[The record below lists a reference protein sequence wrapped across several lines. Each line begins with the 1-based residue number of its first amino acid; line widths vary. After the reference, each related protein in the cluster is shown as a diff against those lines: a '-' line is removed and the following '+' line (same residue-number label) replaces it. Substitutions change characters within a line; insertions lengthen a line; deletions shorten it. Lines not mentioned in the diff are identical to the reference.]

1 MPPAD
6 DKVQLFLA
14 HRAALVEYALPIVGD
29 RMRAEDVVQE
39 AFIRF
44 APAAGA
50 SAADAPVN
58 QPLGYLYRI
67 VRNLAY
73 DFTRRRAAEQRH
85 HNEERSWWLVP
96 AAPRTPEQELS
107 HRQDLEQVEAVLA
120 GLRPAVRRAVEMHRL
135 GGYTLQE
142 IADELDVSVNTAHRW
157 VREAVVKLAVR
168 LTATDGEI
176 FDDASKK

>member
-6 DKVQLFLA
+6 DKVQLYLA

-44 APAAGA
+44 APDGA
-50 SAADAPVN
+50 SATDATVN
-58 QPLGYLYRI
+58 QPLNYLYRI

-73 DFTRRRAAEQRH
+73 DFTRRRAAEHRH
-85 HNEERSWWLVP
+85 RDEVRSWWLVP
-96 AAPRTPEQELS
+96 ATPRTPEQELG
-107 HRQDLEQVEAVLA
+107 HRQDVEQVEAVLA
-120 GLRPAVRRAVEMHRL
+120 DLRPPVRRAVEMHRL
-135 GGYTLQE
+135 GGHTLQE
-142 IADELDVSVNTAHRW
+142 IADELGVSVNTAHRW

-168 LTATDGEI
+168 LATPDDDI
-176 FDDASKK
+176 SDDASKK

>member
-1 MPPAD
+1 MTAAD
-6 DKVQLFLA
+6 EKVQLYLS

-44 APAAGA
+44 AP
-50 SAADAPVN
+50 DNAPIG

-85 HNEERSWWLVP
+85 GGEGRAWWLVP
-96 AAPRTPEQELS
+96 ATPRTPEQDLS
-107 HRQDLEQVEAVLA
+107 HRQDLDQVEAVLA
-120 GLRPAVRRAVEMHRL
+120 GLPPHVRRAVEMHRL
-135 GGYTLQE
+135 GGHTLQE
-142 IADELDVSVNTAHRW
+142 IADELGVSVNTAHRW

-168 LTATDGEI
+168 LGCSAD
-176 FDDASKK
+176 

>member
-6 DKVQLFLA
+6 DRLQIYLA

-44 APAAGA
+44 APANA
-50 SAADAPVN
+50 SPGEAAIG

-85 HNEERSWWLVP
+85 GSEGRAWWSVP
-96 AAPRTPEQELS
+96 QSPRTPEQELS

-120 GLRPAVRRAVEMHRL
+120 GLAPRVRRAVEMHRM
-135 GGYTLQE
+135 GGHTLQE

-157 VREAVVKLAVR
+157 VREAVVALALR
-168 LTATDGEI
+168 LSDPAD
-176 FDDASKK
+176 

>member
-1 MPPAD
+1 MAAAD
-6 DKVQLFLA
+6 EKVQLYLA

-44 APAAGA
+44 AP
-50 SAADAPVN
+50 DKAPIG

-73 DFTRRRAAEQRH
+73 DFTRRRAAERRH
-85 HNEERSWWLVP
+85 DGEARAWWLVP
-96 AAPRTPEQELS
+96 ATPRTPEQELS

-120 GLRPAVRRAVEMHRL
+120 GLPPRMRQAVEMHRV
-135 GGYTLQE
+135 GGHTLQE
-142 IADELDVSVNTAHRW
+142 IADELGVSVNTAHRW
-157 VREAVVKLAVR
+157 VREAVVKLA
-168 LTATDGEI
+168 LQLG
-176 FDDASKK
+176 DAAD

>member
-6 DKVQLFLA
+6 ERLQTYLA

-44 APAAGA
+44 APAKA
-50 SAADAPVN
+50 SPADTVIG

-73 DFTRRRAAEQRH
+73 DFARRRAAEQRH
-85 HNEERSWWLVP
+85 GSDGGAWWSVP
-96 AAPRTPEQELS
+96 QSPRTPEQELG

-120 GLRPAVRRAVEMHRL
+120 KLPPRVRRAVEMHRI
-135 GGYTLQE
+135 GGHTLQE
-142 IADELDVSVNTAHRW
+142 VADELGVSVNTAHRW
-157 VREAVVKLAVR
+157 VREAVVALALR
-168 LTATDGEI
+168 LSDPAD
-176 FDDASKK
+176 